1 MDGSTQ
7 PFSILKLSAA
17 GKLPLKGA
25 PYSHNRERM
34 CIHAVQF
41 KESQKMRHDMKNHL
55 ANIRSLI
62 DSAEMADTVTLLDKI
77 AENVYYARAEMID
90 TENSIAD
97 AIILS

>member
-1 MDGSTQ
+1 
-7 PFSILKLSAA
+7 
-17 GKLPLKGA
+17 
-25 PYSHNRERM
+25 
-34 CIHAVQF
+34 
-41 KESQKMRHDMKNHL
+41 MRHDMKNHL